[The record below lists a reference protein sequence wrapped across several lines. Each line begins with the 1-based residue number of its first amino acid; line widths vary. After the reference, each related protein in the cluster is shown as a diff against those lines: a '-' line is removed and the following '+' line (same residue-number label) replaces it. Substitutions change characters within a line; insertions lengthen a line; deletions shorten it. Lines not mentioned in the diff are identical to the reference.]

1 MYNDDQFERTADLDA
16 GVQQLNVESDEIDE
30 AENRLQELKYRKAR
44 VKTAFTK
51 TRNRL
56 LNLLDKE
63 ECPDRKLIKDT
74 RRKLSDKQE
83 EALQVIDA
91 LAFEYSRRS
100 DKNAL
105 SKITVQIEK
114 LETEFSDAQNR
125 VQVYLDNTLDDSA
138 SFKSQNSAKEVERDR
153 VEFGTDLSRN
163 RAHKF
168 ASEQQKTFVQGS
180 IRLEEQY
187 LSTPYQKSTTKSEPN
202 TIGNDLWR
210 QLKRV
215 SIPVFSGDKRN
226 YENWKATLTACIDQ
240 APATPEYKLLQLRQ
254 YLSGEA
260 LRAVDKLGHSALAYQ
275 AAKEKLERKYG
286 GSRRQVARY
295 LEELENFRA
304 IGSGNSKDLE
314 SFADLLDVAVIN
326 LQDIGRE
333 DEVGNGSLYLKLQ
346 KKLTE
351 QMISQ
356 YHRWIFGK
364 RKQESVLSLRE

>member
-1 MYNDDQFERTADLDA
+1 MKAPALVKFG
-16 GVQQLNVESDEIDE
+16 GVLFGGDGPVS
-30 AENRLQELKYRKAR
+30 
-44 VKTAFTK
+44 
-51 TRNRL
+51 L
-56 LNLLDKE
+56 LEVD
-63 ECPDRKLIKDT
+63 
-74 RRKLSDKQE
+74 
-83 EALQVIDA
+83 
-91 LAFEYSRRS
+91 
-100 DKNAL
+100 
-105 SKITVQIEK
+105 

-153 VEFGTDLSRN
+153 VEFGTDLSRI
-163 RAHKF
+163 RGHKF
-168 ASEQQKTFVQGS
+168 ASKQQKTFVQGS
-180 IRLEEQY
+180 ILLEEQY

-226 YENWKATLTACIDQ
+226 YENWKATFTACIDQ

-260 LRAVDKLGHSALAYQ
+260 LRAVDKLGHSALAYE

-304 IGSGNSKDLE
+304 IRSGNSRDLE
-314 SFADLLDVAVIN
+314 NFADLLELTVIN

-333 DEVGNGSLYLKLQ
+333 EELGNGS
-346 KKLTE
+346 
-351 QMISQ
+351 
-356 YHRWIFGK
+356 
-364 RKQESVLSLRE
+364 

>member
-1 MYNDDQFERTADLDA
+1 MLD
-16 GVQQLNVESDEIDE
+16 E
-30 AENRLQELKYRKAR
+30 
-44 VKTAFTK
+44 
-51 TRNRL
+51 
-56 LNLLDKE
+56 E

-74 RRKLSDKQE
+74 RQNLSNKQE

-100 DKNAL
+100 DKSAL
-105 SKITVQIEK
+105 SKITVEIEK

-153 VEFGTDLSRN
+153 VEFGTDLSRI

-180 IRLEEQY
+180 IRLGEQY

-226 YENWKATLTACIDQ
+226 YENWKATFTACIDQ

-254 YLSGEA
+254 YLPGEA
-260 LRAVDKLGHSALAYQ
+260 LRAVDKLGHSALAYE

-304 IGSGNSKDLE
+304 IRSGNSKDLE
-314 SFADLLDVAVIN
+314 NFADLLDVAVIN

-333 DEVGNGSLYLKLQ
+333 DELGNGSLYLKLQ
-346 KKLTE
+346 KKIDGANDFTVSSLD
-351 QMISQ
+351 I
-356 YHRWIFGK
+356 
-364 RKQESVLSLRE
+364 RKEETGICTFAS